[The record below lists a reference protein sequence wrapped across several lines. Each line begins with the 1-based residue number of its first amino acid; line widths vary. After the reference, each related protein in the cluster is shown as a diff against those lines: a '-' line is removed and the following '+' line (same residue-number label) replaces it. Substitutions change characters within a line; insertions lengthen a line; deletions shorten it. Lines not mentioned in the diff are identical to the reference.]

1 VSFAVP
7 AEAYDRFMGVHSRQL
22 AAQLV
27 ELARLARGD
36 RALDVGC
43 GPGALTSE
51 LVIRLGARSVAAV
64 DPSES
69 FVAAARARH
78 PNVDVRRAEAEALPY
93 ADRTF
98 DAALAQLVI
107 HFMTDAVAGLR
118 EMARVTRNEGVVA
131 ACVWDHAGERTP
143 VSTFWRAARDLGL
156 GTQNESA
163 LAGAR
168 EGHLVELFKAAGLRH
183 VEQTVLVARV
193 AYTSFDDWWT
203 PFSFGVGPAGASFLA
218 MSPDQR
224 ARLRERCEALLP
236 PAPFELASFA
246 WAARGTVYG
255 APSPDQ

>member
-22 AAQLV
+22 APQLV
-27 ELARLARGD
+27 DLARLASGD

-43 GPGALTSE
+43 GPGALTTE
-51 LVIRLGARSVAAV
+51 LVTRLGAGSVAAV

-78 PNVDVRRAEAEALPY
+78 TGVDVRRASAEALPY
-93 ADRTF
+93 ADRAF
-98 DAALAQLVI
+98 DAALAQLVV
-107 HFMTDAVAGLR
+107 HFMTDPVAGLR
-118 EMARVTRNEGVVA
+118 EMARVTRSEGAIV

-156 GTQNESA
+156 TTQDESA

-168 EGHLVELFKAAGLRH
+168 EGHLVELFTGSGLRH
-183 VEQTVLVARV
+183 VEDTVLVARV
-193 AYTSFDDWWT
+193 KYSSFDEWWK
-203 PFSFGVGPAGASFLA
+203 PFSFGVGPAGSVYSALT
-218 MSPDQR
+218 PDQR

-246 WAARGTVYG
+246 WAARGTV
-255 APSPDQ
+255 

>member
-1 VSFAVP
+1 MSFAVP

-22 AAQLV
+22 APQLV
-27 ELARLARGD
+27 DLARLASGD

-43 GPGALTSE
+43 GPGALTTE
-51 LVIRLGARSVAAV
+51 LVMRLGPGSVAAV

-78 PNVDVRRAEAEALPY
+78 TGVDVRRASAEALPY
-93 ADRTF
+93 ADRAF
-98 DAALAQLVI
+98 DAALAQLVV
-107 HFMTDAVAGLR
+107 HFMTDPVAGLR
-118 EMARVTRNEGVVA
+118 EMGRVTRREGAVA

-156 GTQNESA
+156 GTQDESA

-168 EGHLVELFKAAGLRH
+168 EGHLVELFKGSGLRH
-183 VEQTVLVARV
+183 VEDTVLVARV
-193 AYTSFDDWWT
+193 KYSSFDEWWK
-203 PFSFGVGPAGASFLA
+203 PFSFGVGPAGAAYLA
-218 MSPDQR
+218 LTLDQR

-246 WAARGTVYG
+246 WAARGMV
-255 APSPDQ
+255 